1 MSTHVYSMSNNPNIK
16 SQQYLYEDE
25 QQFNVFSLCRTSDLY
40 EDKIKNSKGIDYDV
54 RQRIKY
60 QIFTYYTEKL
70 GYFEIYDIL
79 ITYHLSG
86 MIQV

>member
-1 MSTHVYSMSNNPNIK
+1 
-16 SQQYLYEDE
+16 
-25 QQFNVFSLCRTSDLY
+25 VFALCRTSDLY
-40 EDKIKNSKGIDYDV
+40 EDKIKSTTKGVDYDY

-79 ITYHLSG
+79 ITYLTNG
-86 MIQV
+86 KTQV